1 MYTFL
6 EVLIIYFFVSRLSYQ
21 YYKLWFY
28 TRQGV
33 KVLPKCMPLV
43 GHMPTMAYMLMTKDS
58 LEAPLLRVLDQFSY
72 DKKKPSISC
81 LFFSFMPTLIINDP
95 LILEELYVT
104 KNKYFDKHDLI
115 KDVMKRLMGDSI
127 LLSKSTEEWSKKRKA
142 MSPAFYKEKLAK
154 MLDITKAIVN
164 KSIEQ
169 IREKHVKTGIP
180 MDLAK
185 TISNTH

>member
-1 MYTFL
+1 
-6 EVLIIYFFVSRLSYQ
+6 
-21 YYKLWFY
+21 
-28 TRQGV
+28 
-33 KVLPKCMPLV
+33 
-43 GHMPTMAYMLMTKDS
+43 
-58 LEAPLLRVLDQFSY
+58 
-72 DKKKPSISC
+72 
-81 LFFSFMPTLIINDP
+81 
-95 LILEELYVT
+95 
-104 KNKYFDKHDLI
+104 
-115 KDVMKRLMGDSI
+115 MKRLMGDSI

-142 MSPAFYKEKLAK
+142 MAPAFYKEKLAK